1 MAYRQ
6 WVGINTGDKDLVPV
20 YLRLPDAP
28 PEHKIAGYGLPR
40 EEQYF
45 RREDVP
51 QKLKNVEKK
60 AVDNLTTRQD
70 VNDHEKVTNY
80 KLYTEFWRIIET
92 DPEYYADEIKFMQR
106 VWWHRVNG
114 YFFFNDGEITYI
126 PPDYY
131 DYLNFWT
138 MEDVPENGG
147 HPEYRDRDRRA
158 FIFRQYLETTTET
171 FAEIDHE
178 TGLAIKQF
186 GSYKMTDTGSRVF
199 FGDLQPKTRRCGAT
213 QQGCHKVWK
222 GVSTMLGG
230 YGTIISMDADNAE
243 KHYYKKLLPAWRNY
257 PMWLR
262 PATSSN
268 NAPKTI
274 KLEVPSNVFSFK
286 GLNGSIDYTESGGER
301 KNDGDKL
308 HYSLQDEE
316 GKAERI
322 DVHERWNVNKL
333 AMSLGG
339 GTKIIGYSSH
349 PSTVE
354 EMDDGGMA
362 YYALARQSHF
372 YRRIPEKGQTYSG
385 LGRMFFPAYDGME
398 GFIDR
403 FGMSVINKPTE
414 RQIALSPH
422 AKFARM
428 KKGAKEVLMAE
439 RDTLLKDGSP
449 QAMEQYRSI
458 RRKQPIDYAEC
469 WMGTAGNLGFDIEKI
484 NQREAELRRLQ
495 LMKRPD
501 APFPVKRVNFE
512 WEGERFNSRVL
523 MATDPDHGKFEV
535 SFEMPEG
542 MDNLMT
548 STMEWDAYRGEMV
561 SWKAP
566 MYGSKFTCGADP
578 IGFDNKTNSK
588 LRDGGSRQSN
598 GGIAVLW
605 EYDPSIDSGND
616 MREWESRRFIVTYSY
631 RPDSTLEYLE
641 DVLKCCVYYG
651 AMLYA
656 ERNKDNLWQYFLE
669 KGFGGY
675 LKYDID
681 PRTGKRADKPG
692 FYTGP
697 ENKNDLF
704 GELKDF
710 ITYRIH
716 KEWFLS
722 FLNELKE
729 IKGPEQMTL
738 FDRLTAHG
746 AALLG
751 SKSQWGKVAE
761 REQQGIVWDI
771 GGYMP
776 LRHY

>member
-1 MAYRQ
+1 MNYRQ
-6 WVGINTGDKDLVPV
+6 WVGVNTGDKDLTPI
-20 YLRLPDAP
+20 YLRLPSHP
-28 PEHKIAGYGLPR
+28 PEDKIAGYGLPP

-45 RREDVP
+45 RREEIP
-51 QKLKNVEKK
+51 QKLKNAERR
-60 AVDNLTTRQD
+60 AVDNLLARMGE
-70 VNDHEKVTNY
+70 NDHERITNF
-80 KLYTEFWRIIET
+80 KLYIEFWRIIESDT
-92 DPEYYADEIKFMQR
+92 LYYQDEIKFMQR
-106 VWWHRVNG
+106 VWWHRTYG
-114 YFFFNDGEITYI
+114 YFFYNDGVITYI

-158 FIFRQYLETTTET
+158 YIFRHYLETTSET

-186 GSYKMTDTGSRVF
+186 GNYKIADTGSRVF
-199 FGDLQPKTRRCGAT
+199 FGELQPKTRRCGAT

-222 GVSTMLGG
+222 GTSTMLGG

-257 PMWLR
+257 PLWLK

-274 KLEVPSNVFSFK
+274 KLEVPSNIFSFK
-286 GLNGSIDYTESGGER
+286 GLNGSIDYTESAGER

-308 HYSLQDEE
+308 YFDLCDEE
-316 GKAERI
+316 GKAKNI
-322 DVHERWNVNKL
+322 NVHERWNVNKL
-333 AMSLGG
+333 AHSLGG
-339 GTKIIGYSSH
+339 GTKIIGYSEH

-362 YYALARQSHF
+362 FYALARQSNF

-385 LGRMFFPAYDGME
+385 LARMFFPAYDGME

-403 FGMSVINKPTE
+403 FGQSVITKPAE

-428 KKGAKEVLMAE
+428 KKGAKDILMAE

-484 NQREAELRRLQ
+484 NKREAELRRLQ
-495 LMKRPD
+495 VMKKLPT
-501 APFPVKRVNFE
+501 KRVNFE
-512 WEGERFNSRVL
+512 WEGEAFRSKV
-523 MATDPDHGKFEV
+523 MMVTDLDKGKFEV
-535 SFEMPEG
+535 STPIAEALRSLTTE
-542 MDNLMT
+542 T
-548 STMEWDAYRGEMV
+548 IEWDAYKGEMV
-561 SWKAP
+561 AWKAP
-566 MYGSKFTCGADP
+566 VYGSKFTCGADP

-605 EYDPSIDSGND
+605 EFDSQVDQGSD
-616 MREWESRRFIVTYSY
+616 MHDWESRSFVATYSY

-641 DVLKCCVYYG
+641 DVLKCCIYYG

-656 ERNKDNLWQYFLE
+656 ERNKDNLWQYFIE
-669 KGFGGY
+669 KGYGGY

-681 PRTGKRADKPG
+681 VKSGKRADKPG
-692 FYTGP
+692 VYTGT

-710 ITYRIH
+710 INYRIH

-722 FLNELKE
+722 FLAELKE

-738 FDRLTAHG
+738 YDRLTAHG
-746 AALLG
+746 MALLG
-751 SKSQWGKVAE
+751 SKSNYGKISE
-761 REQQGIVWDI
+761 REQTGVVWDVN
-771 GGYMP
+771 GYMP
-776 LRHY
+776 MRQY

>member
-1 MAYRQ
+1 MGYKQ
-6 WVGINTGDKDLVPV
+6 WVGINTGDKDLTPV

-40 EEQYF
+40 EDQYF
-45 RREDVP
+45 RREEIP
-51 QKLKNVEKK
+51 QKLKNVERK

-80 KLYTEFWRIIET
+80 KLYTEFWRIIES

-106 VWWHRVNG
+106 VWWHRTYG
-114 YFFFNDGEITYI
+114 YFFFNDGDITYI

-178 TGLAIKQF
+178 TGLAVKQF
-186 GSYKMTDTGSRVF
+186 GSYKMQDTGSRVF

-257 PMWLR
+257 PMWLK

-286 GLNGSIDYTESGGER
+286 GINGSIDYTESAGER

-308 HYSLQDEE
+308 YYDLCDEE
-316 GKAERI
+316 GKAKNI
-322 DVHERWNVNKL
+322 NVHERWNVNKL
-333 AMSLGG
+333 AHSLGG
-339 GTKIIGYSSH
+339 GTKIIGYSEH

-362 YYALARQSHF
+362 FYALARQSHF

-484 NQREAELRRLQ
+484 NQREAELRRLTV
-495 LMKRPD
+495 LKKI
-501 APFPVKRVNFE
+501 PVKRVNFE

-523 MATDPDHGKFEV
+523 MATDSDHGKFET

-561 SWKAP
+561 AWKAP
-566 MYGSKFTCGADP
+566 VYGSKFTCGADP

-669 KGFGGY
+669 KGYGGY

-710 ITYRIH
+710 IAYRIH

-751 SKSQWGKVAE
+751 SKSNYAKIAE

-776 LRHY
+776 LRQY

>member
-1 MAYRQ
+1 MGYKQ

-51 QKLKNVEKK
+51 QKLKNVERK
-60 AVDNLTTRQD
+60 AIDNLTTRQD

-178 TGLAIKQF
+178 TGLAIKEF
-186 GSYKMTDTGSRVF
+186 GNYKMIDTGSRVF

-230 YGTIISMDADNAE
+230 YGTIISMDGDNAE

-257 PMWLR
+257 PLWLR

-274 KLEVPSNVFSFK
+274 KLEVPSNVFSHR
-286 GLNGSIDYTESGGER
+286 GLNGSIDYTESAGER

-308 HYSLQDEE
+308 YYDLADEE
-316 GKAERI
+316 GKVRGQI
-322 DVHERWNVNKL
+322 NVHERWNVNKL
-333 AMSLGG
+333 AHSLGG

-354 EMDDGGMA
+354 EMDEGGMA
-362 YYALARQSHF
+362 YYALARQSNF
-372 YRRIPEKGQTYSG
+372 YRRIPDKGQTYSG

-403 FGMSVINKPTE
+403 FGVSVINKPTE

-484 NQREAELRRLQ
+484 NQREAELRRLTV
-495 LMKRPD
+495 LKKL
-501 APFPVKRVNFE
+501 PVKRVNFE

-523 MATDPDHGKFEV
+523 MATDPDHGKFET

-605 EYDPSIDSGND
+605 EYDPSIDSGSD

-751 SKSQWGKVAE
+751 SKSNYAKIAE
-761 REQQGIVWDI
+761 REQQGIVWDV

>member
-1 MAYRQ
+1 MAYRN
-6 WVGINTGDKDLVPV
+6 WIGINTGDKDLIPI
-20 YLRLPDAP
+20 YLRLPDPP
-28 PEHKIAGYGLPR
+28 PEHLIDGYGLPR
-40 EEQYF
+40 DEQFF
-45 RREDVP
+45 RRAIIP
-51 QKLKNVEKK
+51 LKLKNAERR
-60 AVDNLTTRQD
+60 AIDNLTSRMGE
-70 VNDHEKVTNY
+70 NDHERVTNY
-80 KLYTEFWRIIET
+80 KLYIEFWRIIES
-92 DPEYYADEIKFMQR
+92 DALYYQDEIKFMQK
-106 VWWHRVNG
+106 VWWHRLNG
-114 YFFFNDGEITYI
+114 YFFWNDGEITYI

-158 FIFRQYLETTTET
+158 YIFRHYLETTSES
-171 FAEIDHE
+171 FAEINHE
-178 TGLAIKQF
+178 TGLAVKEF
-186 GSYKMTDTGSRVF
+186 GVYKMVDTGGRVF

-222 GVSTMLGG
+222 GTSTMLGG
-230 YGTIISMDADNAE
+230 YGTIISMDGDNAE
-243 KHYYKKLLPAWRNY
+243 KHYYKKLLPAWRNF
-257 PMWLR
+257 PLFLK
-262 PATSSN
+262 PVTSSN

-274 KLEVPSNVFSFK
+274 KLEVPSNIFSHR
-286 GLNGSIDYTESGGER
+286 GLGGSVDYTESAGER

-308 HYSLQDEE
+308 YFDLCDEE
-316 GKAERI
+316 GKAKNVN
-322 DVHERWNVNKL
+322 VHERWNVNKL
-333 AMSLGG
+333 AHSLGG

-362 YYALARQSHF
+362 FYAMARQSNF

-385 LGRMFFPAYDGME
+385 LARMFFAAYDGME

-403 FGMSVINKPTE
+403 FGKSVINTPSE
-414 RQIALSPH
+414 RQIALSPY

-428 KKGAKEVLMAE
+428 KKGAKDVLMAE

-458 RRKQPIDYAEC
+458 RRKQPIEYAEC

-495 LMKRPD
+495 TMKKLET
-501 APFPVKRVNFE
+501 KRVNFE
-512 WEGERFNSRVL
+512 WEGEPYNSRVMMVTL
-523 MATDPDHGKFEV
+523 PDTGKFEV
-535 SFEMPEG
+535 CMTLA
-542 MDNLMT
+542 DQVTNLVT
-548 STMEWDAYRGEMV
+548 ETMEWDALRGEMMA
-561 SWKAP
+561 WKAP
-566 MYGSKFTCGADP
+566 VNGSKFTCGADP

-598 GGIAVLW
+598 GGIAMLW
-605 EYDPSIDSGND
+605 EYDPSVEDSID
-616 MREWESRRFIVTYSY
+616 MHEWKSRSFVATYSY

-641 DVLKCCVYYG
+641 DVLKVCVYFG

-656 ERNKDNLWQYFLE
+656 ERNKDNLWQYFVE
-669 KGFGGY
+669 RGYGGY

-681 PRTGKRADKPG
+681 MKTGKRADKPG
-692 FYTGP
+692 FYTGI

-704 GELKDF
+704 GVLKDF
-710 ITYRIH
+710 INYRIH
-716 KEWFLS
+716 KEMFLS
-722 FLNELKE
+722 FLSELKE

-738 FDRLTAHG
+738 YDRLTAHG

-751 SKSQWGKVAE
+751 SKSGYGRLVE
-761 REQQGIVWDI
+761 REQKGVVWDE

-776 LRHY
+776 MRMY